1 VQTRRAAV
9 LSAAALAAT
18 AAATVATASAGRA
31 AAAAGP
37 PGHGR
42 PRSGEGRGDLVRVT
56 LPAPGGPYPVGTLA
70 LRLVD
75 PARRDPWT
83 GRGRR
88 ELMVSVRYPA
98 AAVAGFPAAPQ
109 MLPGEAA
116 GFVALN
122 GLGDVPA
129 DRVDWAATRTRAH
142 TGAPAASGRRPV
154 VLYSPGA
161 GDPRSLGT
169 TLCDDLASRGFVVV
183 MVDHTYDA
191 CAVEFPGGRVETSVL
206 PAELAEAVPDP
217 EHPDPVRV
225 AALLRK
231 VLGVRVDDLRFVLD
245 ALPAALA
252 AAATGSADLTRTGS
266 RSVTGSGS
274 VAGIMA
280 GTMAGPR
287 ARTAAD
293 SLRAAADWSRVA
305 AFGQSAGGFAALQA
319 THDDARLLAAADL
332 DGVVAYVQEDS
343 DTGFLSTVAA
353 DGLDRPFLLVGSDGN
368 TRRTVP
374 SWDALWRNSR
384 GPRAGFTLHGAAHG
398 SFTDFEVIVPQLARR
413 LGLSEATV
421 ARDIGTVPPRRAVA
435 ADRALLAAFF
445 GRWLRDEDDHGLL
458 EGRSRRHP
466 DLRPFS

>member
-1 VQTRRAAV
+1 MRIA
-9 LSAAALAAT
+9 
-18 AAATVATASAGRA
+18 
-31 AAAAGP
+31 
-37 PGHGR
+37 
-42 PRSGEGRGDLVRVT
+42 
-56 LPAPGGPYPVGTLA
+56 LPAPGGPQPVGTLA
-70 LRLVD
+70 LHLVD

-83 GRGRR
+83 GRSSR

-122 GLGDVPA
+122 SLGDVPA

-142 TGAPAASGRRPV
+142 TGAPAAPGRRPV

-245 ALPAALA
+245 ALPAALSAPAPPDTAGRAIPGA
-252 AAATGSADLTRTGS
+252 AGRAAPDMAGS
-266 RSVTGSGS
+266 RSRSAAGS
-274 VAGIMA
+274 
-280 GTMAGPR
+280 
-287 ARTAAD
+287 
-293 SLRAAADWSRVA
+293 LHAAADWSRVG

-319 THDDARLLAAADL
+319 THDDPRLLAAADL
-332 DGVVAYVQEDS
+332 DGVAAYVQDDS
-343 DTGFLSTVAA
+343 DAGFLSTVAA
-353 DGLDRPFLLVGSDGN
+353 EGLDRPFLLVGSDGN

-384 GPRAGFTLHGAAHG
+384 GPRAGFSLRGAAHG
-398 SFTDFEVIVPQLARR
+398 TFTDYEVIVPQLARE
-413 LGLSEATV
+413 LGLSAATV
-421 ARDIGTVPPRRAVA
+421 AQDIGTVPPRRAVA

-458 EGRSRRHP
+458 EGRSSRFP
-466 DLRPFS
+466 DLRPFG